1 MGDQHANRAKKTK
14 VAQQQPAAPPP
25 APRSLPH
32 DHVHPLLHL
41 QRAIGNQAVLRLLR
55 SGRLQARRAISQPSD
70 RYEEEADRMAAPVMR
85 MPARGGGLP
94 RGASNNAPIN
104 VVPRVMAAS
113 AEPALG
119 VVPEQRLGNSNGIG
133 DGDGRGTA
141 GAGDNSVPKEVMDHL
156 KLREGWRTAVYLD
169 SRGLPTV
176 GLGHLLTAS
185 EKKTYKVGDHV
196 PEDILNAWAQADA
209 KKAYNAGQS
218 QAATLGLSDQSFIN
232 AMASVNFQLGTG
244 WYSNHK
250 KTWGYLMAHAWEKAA
265 LEAQDSL
272 WYKQTPVRVQDFQA
286 ALRAL
291 AGTTTNAPST
301 TLTTPTAA
309 SGGAGPV
316 KDDKGQGGK
325 PGQTQWEEAPT
336 LDAVRAGQAV
346 LDQGHRGPAVSFVQE
361 HMRIAHDGK
370 FGHDTAKVVQDFQA
384 RNAKK
389 PLPDGSLLRMDGKVD
404 KKTLDLI
411 ERGAG
416 GTAVPGTTAL
426 ATTGGTDAAIEAL
439 DLAPKAKTGAYALKA
454 KHLDIKFTSGRRNR
468 AGQARAMASNVV
480 HNRKW
485 IQQTYASPNK
495 MLLQNWVDSHPEAT
509 TVAALTAGL
518 LEVLNGMSDEVLGT
532 ISKHPAGLAF
542 DVQPVTKNAEE
553 IKSDIRAL
561 PGIGKF
567 LEKEAGLV
575 RWHAPF

>member
-1 MGDQHANRAKKTK
+1 MGDQHAYRTKKTK
-14 VAQQQPAAPPP
+14 AVQQQPAAPL
-25 APRSLPH
+25 RVLTH

-41 QRAIGNQAVLRLLR
+41 QRTIGNQAVLHLLR

-85 MPARGGGLP
+85 MPDRGVGLP
-94 RGASNNAPIN
+94 RGASNNAPVN
-104 VVPRVMAAS
+104 VVQRVTTSS

-119 VVPEQRLGNSNGIG
+119 VAQRLGNRNGIG
-133 DGDGRGTA
+133 DGGRGTA
-141 GAGDNSVPKEVMDHL
+141 GAGDNSVPKEVMNHL

-176 GLGHLLTAS
+176 GLGHLLTAP

-196 PEDILNAWAQADA
+196 PEDILNTWAQADS

-218 QAATLGLSDQSFIN
+218 QAATLGVSDQSFIN

-244 WYSNHK
+244 WHTKHK
-250 KTWGYLMAHAWEKAA
+250 GTWGYMVAHEWEKAA

-291 AGTTTNAPST
+291 AGTTTNAPT
-301 TLTTPTAA
+301 TRPTTPAAA

-316 KDDKGQGGK
+316 KDDRGQGAK
-325 PGQTQWEEAPT
+325 PGHTQWEEAPT

-346 LDQGHRGPAVSFVQE
+346 LHQGHRGPAVSFVQE
-361 HMRIAHDGK
+361 HLRIAHDGK

-389 PLPDGSLLRMDGKVD
+389 PLPDRSLLRMDGKVD

-416 GTAVPGTTAL
+416 ETTAPGTTAP
-426 ATTGGTDAAIEAL
+426 ATTGSTDAAIEAL

-454 KHLDIKFTSGRRNR
+454 KHPDIKFTSGRRNR
-468 AGQARAMASNVV
+468 AGQASAMASNVV
-480 HNRKW
+480 HNRQW

-509 TVAALTAGL
+509 TAAALTAGL

-567 LEKEAGLV
+567 LEKEGGLV
-575 RWHAPF
+575 RWHASF